1 MIPSTPPSGPPGA
14 HPRTG
19 RSATGRAT
27 GPTSGATSDAAS
39 DTASGAV
46 PGTASGAAPGDDS
59 PPPLFGPPLPPP
71 FGRIPRDLL
80 VTLALGAFQ
89 IGGTF
94 AAAHNQRDE
103 PGLRDLDPLAIV
115 LVVIGPLLLLVRR
128 RYPVQVLVASLLP
141 PLVYTLREYPPGPVF
156 LSLIVAL
163 FTAMIAGH
171 RAVSYSVLLAGY
183 LAMGWLGPL
192 IRDNE
197 LPNLA
202 WAGGVAAWL
211 LALAAFS
218 EVVRV
223 RRAYVAAER
232 RREAEEEA
240 AREEAERARAG
251 EERLRIA
258 RELHDVLAHHISLMN
273 VQASVGLELMDA
285 NPEQARTA
293 LTAVKQASREA
304 LGELRGVLAI
314 LKGEGEAAPRTPTA
328 GIADL
333 DDLVARASTAHLA
346 VRLERDD
353 AVRALPGP
361 VGLAAYR
368 IVQES
373 VTNAVRHSDASLVT
387 VRLALER
394 TPDGEALRVTV
405 EDDGRG
411 DAKSASTSAQAAT
424 PAAGGGHGLR
434 NMRERATALGGTL
447 TSGARPGGG
456 YRVVALL
463 PLAGQDGGDSAA
475 DPDSGTGGSRRTE
488 GDDA

>member
-1 MIPSTPPSGPPGA
+1 MIPSSSRSGPSGTDPA
-14 HPRTG
+14 
-19 RSATGRAT
+19 AGRAT
-27 GPTSGATSDAAS
+27 GTAPGASGTSGTKS
-39 DTASGAV
+39 
-46 PGTASGAAPGDDS
+46 GTASGQAGPAGKPSRRTADA

-71 FGRIPRDLL
+71 FRRIPRDLL
-80 VTLALGAFQ
+80 LTLAIAAFQ

-94 AAAHNQRDE
+94 AAAHNQRHE
-103 PGLRDLDPLAIV
+103 SGLRDLDPLAIV
-115 LVVIGPLLLLVRR
+115 LVAIGPLLLLVRR
-128 RYPVQVLVASLLP
+128 RYPVQVLVASVLP
-141 PLVYTLREYPPGPVF
+141 PLVYTLFEYPPGPVF
-156 LSLIVAL
+156 VSLIVAL
-163 FTAMIAGH
+163 FTAMTMGH
-171 RAVSYSVLLAGY
+171 RAVSYAVLLAGY
-183 LAMGWLGPL
+183 ATIAWLGPL
-192 IRDNE
+192 IRDNDI
-197 LPNLA
+197 PNLA

-211 LALAAFS
+211 LVLAAFS

-314 LKGEGEAAPRTPTA
+314 LKGEDEAAPRTPTA
-328 GIADL
+328 GLADL
-333 DDLVARASTAHLA
+333 DDLVTRASTAHLA

-373 VTNAVRHSDASLVT
+373 VTNAVRHSGATVVT
-387 VRLALER
+387 VRLTVQHTAE
-394 TPDGEALRVTV
+394 GEALRVAV

-411 DAKSASTSAQAAT
+411 SGAASTAS

-434 NMRERATALGGTL
+434 NMRERATALGGSL
-447 TSGARPGGG
+447 TSGTRPEGG

-463 PLAGQDGGDSAA
+463 PLAGQDGADSAA
-475 DPDSGTGGSRRTE
+475 DPAPGTGGSRRTE